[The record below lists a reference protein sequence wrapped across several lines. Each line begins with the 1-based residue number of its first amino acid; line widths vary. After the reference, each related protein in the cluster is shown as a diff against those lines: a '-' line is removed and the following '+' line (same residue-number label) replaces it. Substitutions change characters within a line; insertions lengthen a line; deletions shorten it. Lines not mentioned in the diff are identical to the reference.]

1 MLLEVYVP
9 TFSVCALIGVSA
21 YITMDA
27 IAVVINPPDDGD
39 VNVLFLFGFAGANM
53 FVDIICTTLFV
64 MLGSKVIYQKNV
76 HTFSTDDTA
85 PRHIEFLKEDHRK
98 ASVAGDKKKNLN
110 MISALTHVSG
120 DTLRT
125 LSVFVAAL
133 TATFSN
139 YRSSLCDAWAAIV
152 VTLTIFGIVI
162 PLVKEIYIAFLKHF
176 QN

>member
-9 TFSVCALIGVSA
+9 TFSVCALIGVST

-27 IAVVINPPDDGD
+27 IAVVMNPPDDEE

-53 FVDIICTTLFV
+53 FVDFVCTVLFA
-64 MLGSKVIYQKNV
+64 MLGSKVVYQKNC
-76 HTFSTDDTA
+76 HTFSTDDKA

-98 ASVAGDKKKNLN
+98 ASAAGDKKKNLN

-125 LSVFVAAL
+125 LSVFVAAI
-133 TATFSN
+133 TATFTQV
-139 YRSSLCDAWAAIV
+139 RSSLCDAWAAIV
-152 VTLTIFGIVI
+152 VTLTIFGIVV
-162 PLVKEIYIAFLKHF
+162 PLVKEIYIAFMKHF
-176 QN
+176 DH